1 MDEDATCSTMTF
13 GADDEY
19 YQELIDATEGLAD
32 GTIVETPVE
41 VSSGY
46 YVVKLVTQLD
56 REATDT
62 EKESIV
68 NQRKDDRLEELYT
81 EWEENGTVSPDEE
94 VLAKIVFN
102 FSLTQYYEA
111 ETEAASEE
119 ATEAVSEAEA
129 ETETETEAAVTES
142 AETETETAA
151 AEAETDAAA
160 ETESEAVTE

>member
-1 MDEDATCSTMTF
+1 M
-13 GADDEY
+13 
-19 YQELIDATEGLAD
+19 
-32 GTIVETPVE
+32 
-41 VSSGY
+41 
-46 YVVKLVTQLD
+46 TQLD

-129 ETETETEAAVTES
+129 ETETETEAAVTEA